1 MEHTNM
7 TLLRAGVCK
16 NIWMRILLGVSG
28 SQYPPK
34 SFQRTTLTLRKRF
47 QVASWCDVTRTT
59 TLLEHSKPQH
69 TIHHL
74 KSGRSIMLCIWQSE
88 MLDCLREM
96 QTNKQFNFEHFALL
110 TEYESKLPTSSF
122 IGSIPIQILLS
133 FTQTNLVCV
142 YNPSFYQ
149 LYTDIHMLNVCIHT
163 LIYGSI
169 LFRNMPFYLA
179 VCNCLLTFLSHSVIN
194 AITILV
200 TNRYHSLFK
209 K

>member
-16 NIWMRILLGVSG
+16 NIWMRIFLGVSG

-47 QVASWCDVTRTT
+47 QVASWCDITRTT

-69 TIHHL
+69 TIYHL
-74 KSGRSIMLCIWQSE
+74 KSGRIIMLCIWQSE

-110 TEYESKLPTSSF
+110 REWVKITNLLLYWKHSYT
-122 IGSIPIQILLS
+122 GSLG
-133 FTQTNLVCV
+133 FTQMNLVCV
-142 YNPSFYQ
+142 YNPSFNQ

-163 LIYGSI
+163 LTYGSI
-169 LFRNMPFYLA
+169 LFRKKA
-179 VCNCLLTFLSHSVIN
+179 FLSNSI
-194 AITILV
+194 
-200 TNRYHSLFK
+200 
-209 K
+209 

>member
-96 QTNKQFNFEHFALL
+96 QTNKQFNFKKVNF
-110 TEYESKLPTSSF
+110 TFSSIVHYF
-122 IGSIPIQILLS
+122 VLHEIILHHISIYKNLFWHLILS
-133 FTQTNLVCV
+133 FMEHVCV
-142 YNPSFYQ
+142 LSHVQ
-149 LYTDIHMLNVCIHT
+149 LFGTPWTALHQVPLSVE
-163 LIYGSI
+163 
-169 LFRNMPFYLA
+169 LFRQEYW
-179 VCNCLLTFLSHSVIN
+179 SG
-194 AITILV
+194 
-200 TNRYHSLFK
+200 
-209 K
+209 